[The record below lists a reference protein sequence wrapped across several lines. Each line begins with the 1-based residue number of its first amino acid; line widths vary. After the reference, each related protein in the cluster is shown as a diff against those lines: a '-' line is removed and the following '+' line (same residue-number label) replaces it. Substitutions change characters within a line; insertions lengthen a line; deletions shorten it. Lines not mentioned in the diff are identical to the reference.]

1 MYQVEVLAVFL
12 LSIVA
17 KGDITDS
24 FMTAV
29 LVFWGIFSLV
39 LKPVC
44 VCVGV
49 VVSTANVCVC
59 VSLLLFIADTV

>member
-12 LSIVA
+12 LSIVYVA

-39 LKPVC
+39 LKSVC
-44 VCVGV
+44 VRVGV
-49 VVSTANVCVC
+49 VVSTANVCGGVV
-59 VSLLLFIADTV
+59 VSLLLS

>member
-44 VCVGV
+44 VGV